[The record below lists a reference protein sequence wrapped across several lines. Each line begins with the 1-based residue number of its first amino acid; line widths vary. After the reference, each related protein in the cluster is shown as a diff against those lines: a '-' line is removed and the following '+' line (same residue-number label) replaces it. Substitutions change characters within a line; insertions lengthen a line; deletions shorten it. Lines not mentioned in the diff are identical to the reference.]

1 MDTNAVADIILA
13 TLGAIHARTYRNE
26 APQSPTR
33 PYIVFT
39 LASVSAT
46 DPSVDYY
53 LNVDVFDAPHVS
65 VRTIETLADTIQDA
79 LDNSVIRTSALNLH
93 LTLEQR
99 QYVSNTDLT
108 TAQMINLRFVVRAYF
123 IGE

>member
-1 MDTNAVADIILA
+1 
-13 TLGAIHARTYRNE
+13 
-26 APQSPTR
+26 
-33 PYIVFT
+33 VFA
-39 LASVSAT
+39 LASATAT

-53 LNVDVFDAPHVS
+53 LNVDIFDAPHVS
-65 VRTIETLADTIQDA
+65 VRAIETLADTIQDA
-79 LDNSVIRTSALNLH
+79 LDNDVIRTAALNLH